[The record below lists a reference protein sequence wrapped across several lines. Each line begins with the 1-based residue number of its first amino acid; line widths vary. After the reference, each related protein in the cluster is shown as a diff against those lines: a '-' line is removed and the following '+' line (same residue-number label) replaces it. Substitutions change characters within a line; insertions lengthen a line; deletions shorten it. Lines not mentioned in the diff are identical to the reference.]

1 MCVLSYYLRLA
12 AANLRRTPVITALM
26 VLAIGLGIGASMTMI
41 TVLHVMS
48 GDPMPGRSGTIF
60 YPHLDPL
67 PRDYSDEEGG
77 SPADDFTWP
86 DALALLEH
94 GPATHQA
101 AMAGGSLLVRPARRD
116 LPPFYSDGRYTT
128 PDFFAM
134 FGLSF
139 LEGSGWSAAD
149 ETAHARV
156 AVLSQTLAGKLFGS
170 ASAIG
175 RTVRFDDTDFRV
187 IGVTADWQ
195 PRPMFYTGLSYSM
208 FDGPDG
214 FFVPLHTAQELKSG
228 VNGDV
233 DCWGKASM
241 DTMFSDPTCS
251 WLQFW
256 VELDTPAEVA
266 AYAQF
271 LHDYSAEQLKAGR
284 FQRPPSNAR
293 IDGLMPWLRAKRL
306 VPEDVQLQLWLA
318 LGFLAVCLTNIVC
331 LLLAKFLRRR
341 NEISVRRA
349 LGARRRDIFLQFS
362 VEAALIGVAGGLLGL
377 MLAQLGLWAVR
388 QRPDSYAHLARMDVP
403 LLLWTLGLAVG
414 ASLLA
419 GIVPAWRASGEPP
432 AAMLKSE

>member
-12 AANLRRTPVITALM
+12 AGSLRRTPVITALM
-26 VLAIGLGIGASMTMI
+26 ILAIGLGIGASMTML

-48 GDPMPGRSGTIF
+48 GDPMPGRSGSIY

-67 PRDYSDEEGG
+67 PRDEPDDDA
-77 SPADDFTWP
+77 ADDFTWP

-94 GPATHQA
+94 GPAKHQA
-101 AMAGGSLLVRPARRD
+101 AMSGGSLLVRPARRD
-116 LPPFYSDGRYTT
+116 LQPFYADGRYTT
-128 PDFFAM
+128 PDFFVM
-134 FGLSF
+134 FGLNF
-139 LEGSGWSAAD
+139 LEGGSWSAAD

-156 AVLSQTLAGKLFGS
+156 VVLSKTLADKLFGTVP
-170 ASAIG
+170 AVG
-175 RTVRFDDTDFRV
+175 LTVRFGDTDFRV
-187 IGVTADWQ
+187 IGVTPDWE
-195 PRPMFYTGLSYSM
+195 PRPLFYTGLGYSM
-208 FDGPDG
+208 FDGPDQ
-214 FFVPLHTAQELKSG
+214 FFMPLHTAQELKSG
-228 VNGDV
+228 VNGNI

-241 DTMFSDPTCS
+241 DAMLSDPTCS

-256 VELDTPAEVA
+256 VELDTPAQAA

-271 LHDYSAEQLKAGR
+271 LHDYSAEQGKAGR
-284 FQRPPSNAR
+284 FERPASAAR
-293 IDGLMPWLRAKRL
+293 LDGLMSWLRAKKL

-362 VEAALIGVAGGLLGL
+362 IEAALIGMAGGMLGL
-377 MLAQLGLWAVR
+377 LLAQLGLWAVR
-388 QRPDSYAHLARMDVP
+388 QRPDSYAHLARMDMP
-403 LLLWTLGLAVG
+403 LLLGTLGLAVG